1 MKKTSAVEH
10 GLSHEARAALMAFA
24 ANTLNGL
31 VVFGVY
37 HMSGE
42 QLATADAWLSSFIV
56 FIGYLSA
63 TRHERQQNRPPP
75 TDNNDGSQT

>member
-1 MKKTSAVEH
+1 MATQRKNGQ

-24 ANTLNGL
+24 ANTLNGI

-56 FIGYLSA
+56 FLGYLGA
-63 TRHERQQNRPPP
+63 TRTERLQARPA
-75 TDNNDGSQT
+75 TDDVTNGSQT